1 MFGFS
6 NSVSKMHNRNRR
18 AVSFLLLAGA
28 LNLGGAL
35 SLPAHAQEGR
45 LNIQQLGDALTS
57 YGKNTVSNNGQTYYT
72 VTFGKGSWHSNV
84 VISLSPN
91 GNIIWMTVDPAPLP
105 AGKASAAALAELL
118 KKNGDIGPMFF
129 SINGNWLRLSY
140 PVPNHDMD
148 TGKVKAYVE
157 AVVNEVFDTHDLWD
171 SKTLGGY

>member
-6 NSVSKMHNRNRR
+6 SSVSKLHNRNRR
-18 AVSFLLLAGA
+18 ALSFLLLAGA
-28 LNLGGAL
+28 LSLGSVF

-72 VTFGKGSWHSNV
+72 VNFGHGGWHSNV

-105 AGKASAAALAELL
+105 GGASAAALTNLL
-118 KKNGDIGPMFF
+118 KKNEEIGPMFF
-129 SINGNWLRLSY
+129 SINGNRLRLSY
-140 PVPNHDMD
+140 PVPNNGMNA
-148 TGKVKAYVE
+148 GKVKAYVE
-157 AVVNEVFDTHDLWD
+157 AVVNTVVDTHDLWD
-171 SKTLGGY
+171 SKALGGD